1 MAAPRGLHFPPGAAR
16 GASGVTQTCCPRPG
30 APVTVT
36 ALSWLVLLPVRA
48 PGLQS
53 SPRAVPE
60 LGALPKPLPAVAQH
74 RGASARPLPP
84 GFRNPTHAEG
94 GKTPLGPRRAGAG
107 SVTQCTAGELG
118 HRGGGGS
125 DSVLP
130 VPSRHRRV
138 LGARSLP
145 AGAGAGRDAPRMQT
159 STRKFYGIFCELGS
173 EFQHDDRRN
182 EFLCALSR
190 LQLSA
195 DKDLSVTTPTE
206 GFCKPVKGFGSW
218 QEKAEGFW
226 IKPIL
231 IKGQTR
237 MGRRRG
243 TGCPEPLRSHPTL
256 GVSRQQQGKR
266 PSACVAAGLGRK

>member
-1 MAAPRGLHFPPGAAR
+1 M
-16 GASGVTQTCCPRPG
+16 TQTCCPRRG
-30 APVTVT
+30 TPVTVV
-36 ALSWLVLLPVRA
+36 ALSRLVLHSRVPVRA
-48 PGLQS
+48 LGLQS
-53 SPRAVPE
+53 SPMAVPE
-60 LGALPKPLPAVAQH
+60 PGAFPMPLPAVAQH
-74 RGASARPLPP
+74 RGGSANPLPP
-84 GFRNPTHAEG
+84 GFGNPTHAEG
-94 GKTPLGPRRAGAG
+94 GKTSPGPRRAGTG

-118 HRGGGGS
+118 HGGGGGS

-130 VPSRHRRV
+130 VPSRHRQV
-138 LGARSLP
+138 LGAGPLP
-145 AGAGAGRDAPRMQT
+145 AGAGAGQDAPRMQT
-159 STRKFYGIFCELGS
+159 STRKFYGIFCALGI

-195 DKDLSVTTPTE
+195 DKNLSVTTPTE
-206 GFCKPVKGFGSW
+206 GFCKPLKGFGSR

-243 TGCPEPLRSHPTL
+243 TRCSQPRAPSVSPNPRSFPAAAGERPL
-256 GVSRQQQGKR
+256 
-266 PSACVAAGLGRK
+266 SACVAPGLGRK